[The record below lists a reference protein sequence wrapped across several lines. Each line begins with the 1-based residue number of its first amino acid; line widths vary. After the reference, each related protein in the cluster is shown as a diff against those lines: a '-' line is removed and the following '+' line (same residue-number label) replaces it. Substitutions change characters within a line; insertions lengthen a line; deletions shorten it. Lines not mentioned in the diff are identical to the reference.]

1 MANVTQ
7 RHPGRRP
14 SRPSGGEAS
23 APPPVPPSVRAAFAL
38 WITAVVAGF
47 FETVLMVG
55 GLLAEG
61 DTSAGELA
69 GGLLLRM
76 AVFSAAVLV
85 AVQLRRG
92 RNWAR
97 LTLAVGLGVFGT
109 LSLVIEP
116 LRWLADGHSPGDALR
131 DLGAVDVLF
140 GASRVLHL
148 SAVLGAMVLMFRP
161 TANAWFRAR
170 SARSERE
177 TRSVRS
183 APSVRS
189 TRSTRSTER
198 GKR

>member
-1 MANVTQ
+1 MANATQ
-7 RHPGRRP
+7 KHPGHRP
-14 SRPSGGEAS
+14 ARPGGGGGGGGEHS
-23 APPPVPPSVRAAFAL
+23 APPPVHAAFAL

-47 FETVLMVG
+47 FETVLMAGALV
-55 GLLAEG
+55 ADG

-76 AVFSAAVLV
+76 AVFSAAVLT

-97 LTLAVGLGVFGT
+97 LTLAVGLGVLGT

-116 LRWLADGHSPGDALR
+116 LRWLADGHSLGDAVR

-148 SAVLGAMVLMFRP
+148 SAVLVATILMFRP
-161 TANAWFRAR
+161 TSNAWFRSR
-170 SARSERE
+170 SAGT
-177 TRSVRS
+177 TRSG
-183 APSVRS
+183 RS
-189 TRSTRSTER
+189 T
-198 GKR
+198 GPGGH

>member
-1 MANVTQ
+1 MTQ
-7 RHPGRRP
+7 RHPGRLP
-14 SRPSGGEAS
+14 SRSSGGESS
-23 APPPVPPSVRAAFAL
+23 ALPPVPPPVRAAFAL

-61 DTSAGELA
+61 DTSTGELA

-97 LTLAVGLGVFGT
+97 LTLAVGLGIFGT

-116 LRWLADGHSPGDALR
+116 LRWLADGHSLGDALR
-131 DLGAVDVLF
+131 DLSAVDALF

-161 TANAWFRAR
+161 TANAWFRAAGPAG
-170 SARSERE
+170 SARS
-177 TRSVRS
+177 
-183 APSVRS
+183 
-189 TRSTRSTER
+189 TEP
-198 GKR
+198 GKH

>member
-1 MANVTQ
+1 MAHGTQ
-7 RHPGRRP
+7 RRP
-14 SRPSGGEAS
+14 LPSSRSSGGGTS
-23 APPPVPPSVRAAFAL
+23 APPPVHAAFAL

-55 GLLAEG
+55 GLISEG

-97 LTLAVGLGVFGT
+97 LTLAVGLGVLGT
-109 LSLVIEP
+109 LSLVVEP
-116 LRWLADGHSPGDALR
+116 LRWLADGHDLGDAFR
-131 DLGAVDVLF
+131 DLGVVDVLF

-148 SAVLGAMVLMFRP
+148 SAVLTATVLMFRP

-170 SARSERE
+170 STAAGR
-177 TRSVRS
+177 
-183 APSVRS
+183 P
-189 TRSTRSTER
+189 
-198 GKR
+198 

>member
-1 MANVTQ
+1 MANGTHETHGAHGKQ
-7 RHPGRRP
+7 RHPGRP
-14 SRPSGGEAS
+14 LPHSRNSRNSRNFLTRGVEPS
-23 APPPVPPSVRAAFAL
+23 APPPVHAAFAL

-47 FETVLMVG
+47 FETVLMVATM
-55 GLLAEG
+55 LSDG
-61 DTSAGELA
+61 DTSAGEIA

-97 LTLAVGLGVFGT
+97 LALAVGLGVFGT

-116 LRWLADGHSPGDALR
+116 VRWLADGDSLGDAFH

-148 SAVLGAMVLMFRP
+148 SAVLTAMVLMFRP

-170 SARSERE
+170 SAEPR
-177 TRSVRS
+177 
-183 APSVRS
+183 
-189 TRSTRSTER
+189 
-198 GKR
+198 KH

>member
-1 MANVTQ
+1 MANGTQ
-7 RHPGRRP
+7 RHPEHPEAEPPGSSARPESRRP
-14 SRPSGGEAS
+14 LPSSRTSGGASRPGGGESS
-23 APPPVPPSVRAAFAL
+23 APPPVHAAFAL

-55 GLLAEG
+55 GLLADG
-61 DTSAGELA
+61 DTSAGEIA

-76 AVFSAAVLV
+76 TVFSAAVLV

-97 LTLAVGLGVFGT
+97 LTLAVGLGVLGT

-116 LRWLADGHSPGDALR
+116 VRWLADHPLGDAFR

-148 SAVLGAMVLMFRP
+148 SAVLGATVLMFRP

-170 SARSERE
+170 S
-177 TRSVRS
+177 
-183 APSVRS
+183 
-189 TRSTRSTER
+189 TELR
-198 GKR
+198 KH

>member
-1 MANVTQ
+1 MENATQ
-7 RHPGRRP
+7 RHPGHRP
-14 SRPSGGEAS
+14 ARPGGGEPS
-23 APPPVPPSVRAAFAL
+23 APPPVHAAFAL

-47 FETVLMVG
+47 FETVLMAGELV
-55 GLLAEG
+55 ADG

-76 AVFSAAVLV
+76 TVFSAAVLT

-97 LTLAVGLGVFGT
+97 LALAVGLGILGT

-116 LRWLADGHSPGDALR
+116 LRWLAEGHSLGDAFR

-148 SAVLGAMVLMFRP
+148 SAVLVATLLMFRP
-161 TANAWFRAR
+161 TSNAWFRAR
-170 SARSERE
+170 TARSEG
-177 TRSVRS
+177 
-183 APSVRS
+183 SVRS
-189 TRSTRSTER
+189 T
-198 GKR
+198 GAGGP

>member
-1 MANVTQ
+1 M
-7 RHPGRRP
+7 
-14 SRPSGGEAS
+14 S
-23 APPPVPPSVRAAFAL
+23 ATPPPVLAAFAL

-55 GLLAEG
+55 GLMADG
-61 DTSAGELA
+61 DTSAGEIA

-97 LTLAVGLGVFGT
+97 LTLAMGLGVLGT
-109 LSLVIEP
+109 LSLVVEP
-116 LRWLADGHSPGDALR
+116 VRWLADHPLGDAFR

-148 SAVLGAMVLMFRP
+148 SAVLAATALMFRP

-170 SARSERE
+170 SAERA
-177 TRSVRS
+177 RH
-183 APSVRS
+183 
-189 TRSTRSTER
+189 
-198 GKR
+198 

>member
-1 MANVTQ
+1 MANGTQ
-7 RHPGRRP
+7 RHPGHSEPEPPESRHP
-14 SRPSGGEAS
+14 FPVPRPSGREPA
-23 APPPVPPSVRAAFAL
+23 APPPPVHAAFAL

-55 GLLAEG
+55 RLMSEG
-61 DTSAGELA
+61 DTSAGEIA

-76 AVFSAAVLV
+76 TVFSAAVLV

-116 LRWLADGHSPGDALR
+116 LRWLADHPVGDAFR

-148 SAVLGAMVLMFRP
+148 SAVLTATVLMFGP
-161 TANAWFRAR
+161 TANSWFRAR
-170 SARSERE
+170 AME
-177 TRSVRS
+177 
-183 APSVRS
+183 P
-189 TRSTRSTER
+189 

>member
-1 MANVTQ
+1 MASETQ
-7 RHPGRRP
+7 RQPGHRP
-14 SRPSGGEAS
+14 SLPTGGEPS
-23 APPPVPPSVRAAFAL
+23 APPPVDAAFAL

-47 FETVLMVG
+47 FETVLMAG
-55 GLLAEG
+55 RMLSDDEA
-61 DTSAGELA
+61 SAGEMA

-116 LRWLADGHSPGDALR
+116 LRWLADGHSLGDAFR

-148 SAVLGAMVLMFRP
+148 SAVLAAMVLMFRP

-170 SARSERE
+170 A
-177 TRSVRS
+177 
-183 APSVRS
+183 AGP
-189 TRSTRSTER
+189 
-198 GKR
+198 GKH

>member
-1 MANVTQ
+1 MANGTQ
-7 RHPGRRP
+7 RNPGHRERT
-14 SRPSGGEAS
+14 RSGSGEPA
-23 APPPVPPSVRAAFAL
+23 APPPVHAAFAL
-38 WITAVVAGF
+38 WITAVVAGL

-55 GLLAEG
+55 RLVADG

-76 AVFSAAVLV
+76 TVFSAAVLL

-97 LTLAVGLGVFGT
+97 LTLAVGLGVLGT

-116 LRWLADGHSPGDALR
+116 VRWLADGHTLGDAFR

-148 SAVLGAMVLMFRP
+148 SAVLGATVLMFGP
-161 TANAWFRAR
+161 TANAWFR
-170 SARSERE
+170 
-177 TRSVRS
+177 VR
-183 APSVRS
+183 AAEP
-189 TRSTRSTER
+189 
-198 GKR
+198 GQH